1 MSFLSLNFAVAS
13 TLSQRRRRK
22 RSIPAWFV
30 QTTSTQCESE
40 RTVLSIWC
48 GCHCP
53 PILSGPTSPLASSR
67 LIHLCWSCCCLSGP
81 SSFVPPTFAS
91 FLLLFLPSPSSLLVL
106 SLSLNTGLF
115 SSGLIFVLFFF
126 FSSWDILAG
135 IVIYSTF
142 FFFPLSFVFCTR
154 EREPPY
160 ITNALLTPAFGSAA
174 IFRSQQPPQV

>member
-115 SSGLIFVLFFF
+115 SSGLIFCFAFFF
-126 FSSWDILAG
+126 FFFLGYFGWDCYLFYFFFLSPFLRLLYKRERTALHNERPSDAG
-135 IVIYSTF
+135 IW
-142 FFFPLSFVFCTR
+142 LCG
-154 EREPPY
+154 Y
-160 ITNALLTPAFGSAA
+160 I
-174 IFRSQQPPQV
+174 

>member
-30 QTTSTQCESE
+30 QTTSTQCERE

-53 PILSGPTSPLASSR
+53 PIFSGPTSPLASSR

-115 SSGLIFVLFFF
+115 SSGLIFLFCFFF
-126 FSSWDILAG
+126 FFLLGIFWLGLLFILLFFSFPFPSSS
-135 IVIYSTF
+135 VQ
-142 FFFPLSFVFCTR
+142 
-154 EREPPY
+154 ERE
-160 ITNALLTPAFGSAA
+160 NRLT
-174 IFRSQQPPQV
+174 